1 MPTPNEAMRK
11 EARRG
16 LDWRSE
22 YGRGGTAVGIARGR
36 DISNGENLSMDTVR
50 RMASYF
56 SRHEVDKKAEG
67 FRPGEDNYP
76 SNGRIAWALWGGD
89 AGRSW
94 ANKQI
99 SDDEGRASLIR
110 VVVGPPCAGK
120 STFVDDNRQSGDVVV
135 DYDKIAVA
143 LGSDE
148 FHKATGDVRA
158 AAFTARSSVIDSA
171 LSGKIKRAWIIHTK
185 PMPDMVD
192 KYREAGFDFEIVN
205 PGREECLSR
214 AEADGRPSHTIEAI
228 EKWFSE
234 PFDVNSLNDKG
245 AQRQMESK
253 MSERETRAAAQ
264 PMEIREDQDNAIRVS
279 GYAAVFGEETNIAGL
294 FTEVID
300 RGAFTNALQRQDDV
314 VFLVNHDGLPLA
326 RTRSGTLKLTED
338 DRGLYMETELDGT
351 DPDVRAIVPKM
362 KRGDLDKMS
371 FAFVPKRQEW
381 DDSGSIPKRTIQD
394 LELHDVAIVTTPAY
408 DGTEIGLRSL
418 EAHRA
423 QATKSQA
430 ARRLRMKGKL

>member
-1 MPTPNEAMRK
+1 MPTPNQAMRK

-22 YGRGGTAVGIARGR
+22 FGRGGTEVGIARAR
-36 DISNGENLSMDTVR
+36 DISNGENLSMSTVR
-50 RMASYF
+50 RMVSYF
-56 SRHEVDKKAEG
+56 ARHEVDKEAEG
-67 FRPGEDNYP
+67 FRPGEDGYP

-94 ANKQI
+94 ANQQVE
-99 SDDEGRASLIR
+99 DDEGR
-110 VVVGPPCAGK
+110 
-120 STFVDDNRQSGDVVV
+120 N
-135 DYDKIAVA
+135 
-143 LGSDE
+143 
-148 FHKATGDVRA
+148 
-158 AAFTARSSVIDSA
+158 
-171 LSGKIKRAWIIHTK
+171 
-185 PMPDMVD
+185 M
-192 KYREAGFDFEIVN
+192 
-205 PGREECLSR
+205 
-214 AEADGRPSHTIEAI
+214 
-228 EKWFSE
+228 
-234 PFDVNSLNDKG
+234 G
-245 AQRQMESK
+245 AK
-253 MSERETRAAAQ
+253 MSERETRAIAQ
-264 PMEIREDQDNAIRVS
+264 PLEIRQDEGEAIRVS
-279 GYAAVFGEETNIAGL
+279 GYAAVFGEETNIGGM

-300 RGAFTNALQRQDDV
+300 KGAFTNALSRQDDV

-338 DRGLYMETELDGT
+338 ERGLYMETELDGS

-381 DDSGSIPKRTIQD
+381 DDSGEIPKRTIQD

-430 ARRLRMKGKL
+430 ARRLRMKGKLNV